1 MRITMRIALMGLAM
15 AATAPAIAQQHYE
28 IGYDRGSL
36 AFEALMAN
44 DNQRALEQLAKDRS
58 VPNTDPAKLINIGSA
73 YARLGDFDRAEEAY
87 VAALNCKDE
96 MDLLLADGREMNS
109 RKVAKLALKKLQQD
123 RK

>member
-1 MRITMRIALMGLAM
+1 MRITVMAVGLA
-15 AATAPAIAQQHYE
+15 AAFAAVPAVAQPHYE

-44 DNQRALEQLAKDRS
+44 DNQRALEQLARDRS
-58 VPNTDPAKLINIGSA
+58 VPDTDPAKLINIGSA
-73 YARLGDFDRAEEAY
+73 YARLGDFERAEEAY
-87 VAALNCKDE
+87 IAALNCKDE

-109 RKVAKLALKKLQQD
+109 RKVAKLALKKLEKD

>member
-1 MRITMRIALMGLAM
+1 MRIALLGLAM
-15 AATAPAIAQQHYE
+15 AVAAPAIAQPHYE

-109 RKVAKLALKKLQQD
+109 RKVAKLALKKLEQD

>member
-1 MRITMRIALMGLAM
+1 MRINGRIASFGLAI
-15 AATAPAIAQQHYE
+15 AVAAPAVAQPHYE

-109 RKVAKLALKKLQQD
+109 RKVAKLALKKLEQD

>member
-1 MRITMRIALMGLAM
+1 MRIAFMVLAM
-15 AATAPAIAQQHYE
+15 PIAIAVAAPAMAQSNYE

-44 DNQRALEQLAKDRS
+44 DNKGALEQLAKDRS
-58 VPNTDPAKLINIGSA
+58 VPDTDPAKLINIGSA

-96 MDLLLADGREMNS
+96 MDLVLAGGREMNS
-109 RKVAKLALKKLQQD
+109 RKVAKLALKKLQKD